1 MGIGPKMASL
11 DVTQLSREQKKDFCR
26 ELFYL
31 EARPEEF
38 LPGEPL
44 FQLVKAALAH
54 LLMYAEERWKANEF
68 PIILQRLC
76 DVYLAV
82 VQPRVSRGVSGM
94 TLARR
99 CVFKLGDVIRA
110 EWTAVNLHLT
120 SREKA
125 DGSTQVVHAIQT
137 LEKVVLTTHKEVQ
150 SQASRLLA
158 LEISNQKLMGM
169 IEGMAEQQTE
179 LIDALARARSA
190 APAAAAAE
198 AAPGPAL
205 PLQQPARRRA
215 PPPSPVVRAQVE
227 AAVAGTADL
236 NALLAPRHMPKL
248 VTMARLTLASLA
260 AQSMGDHHGDPP
272 PMTIG
277 DKSRA
282 NIALKFFRGVSAR
295 EEDSKL
301 FDAINN
307 SLSDRLAIASAVV
320 LRLQGRFVA
329 AYNDNG
335 EKVPK
340 SLKGTSKNFRA
351 NLVDTQVRALAKMGI
366 IILADAD
373 ADDDAA
379 PAAPAAPAAAASA
392 TVEASAE
399 ARSSSSS
406 SSSGNSQKGRKRR
419 KLMQRGGLGGAV
431 DRMVGAREQS
441 DGSDGSDEDED
452 EWEVV

>member
-1 MGIGPKMASL
+1 MASL
-11 DVTQLSREQKKDFCR
+11 DVTQLSREQKKDYCR
-26 ELFYL
+26 ELFFL

-54 LLMYAEERWKANEF
+54 LLMYAEERWEANEF

-169 IEGMAEQQTE
+169 MEQQTE

-205 PLQQPARRRA
+205 LPRRA
-215 PPPSPVVRAQVE
+215 PPPSPVVRAEVE
-227 AAVAGTADL
+227 AAVAGTIGL
-236 NALLAPRHMPKL
+236 NELLAPRHIPKL

-260 AQSMGDHHGDPP
+260 VQSMGDHHGDPP

-282 NIALKFFRGVSAR
+282 NSALKYFRGVSAR

-301 FDAINN
+301 FDPINN
-307 SLSDRLAIASAVV
+307 SISDRLAIASAVV

-351 NLVDTQVRALAKMGI
+351 NLVDTQVRALAKKGI
-366 IILADAD
+366 IIHADAD

-419 KLMQRGGLGGAV
+419 KLMKQRGGLGGAV

-441 DGSDGSDEDED
+441 ESSDGSDEDED
-452 EWEVV
+452 EWGG